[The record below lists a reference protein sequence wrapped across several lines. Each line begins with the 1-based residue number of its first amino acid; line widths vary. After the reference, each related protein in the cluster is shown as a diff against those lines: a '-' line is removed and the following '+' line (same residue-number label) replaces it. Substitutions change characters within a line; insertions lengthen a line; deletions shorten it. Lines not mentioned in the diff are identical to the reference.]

1 MRNVKK
7 YWEEVRAL
15 EQGLPQ
21 FVWLMPSKGASG
33 ELVEVSGAQGAKLL
47 HGGTHRRANE
57 EEIAAHQGKIEAQ
70 RRQMFLDD
78 LRRKGVAVVP
88 LTSGSVKLRK

>member
-1 MRNVKK
+1 MRNVRK

-21 FVWLMPSKGASG
+21 FVRLTPAKGSG